1 MFGGNLGQMKQM
13 MQQMGID
20 MEEINVEEVTIKTE
34 SGEVLKFDNSVD
46 VNKMD
51 AQGET
56 IYQVIG
62 EPTKKS
68 GVSDEQESQENESEE
83 ESTSDESSTDGIDI
97 NEDDVEIVSLR
108 AGVSGEDARQKLE
121 ETNGD
126 LAKAI
131 SELDD

>member
-1 MFGGNLGQMKQM
+1 MFGGNSGQMKQM
-13 MQQMGID
+13 MKQMGID
-20 MEEINVEEVTIKTE
+20 MEEIDAEEVTIKTE
-34 SGEVLKFDNSVD
+34 SGEVLRFNNSVD

-62 EPTKKS
+62 EPTQETE
-68 GVSDEQESQENESEE
+68 VSDEKESQEDESEDQ
-83 ESTSDESSTDGIDI
+83 SQVDETSTDGVSI

-108 AGVSGEDARQKLE
+108 AGVSEEDARQKLE

-131 SELDD
+131 SDLND

>member
-20 MEEINVEEVTIKTE
+20 MEEIDAEEVTIKTE
-34 SGEVLKFDNSVD
+34 SGELLKFDSSVD

-62 EPTKKS
+62 EPTQNS
-68 GVSDEQESQENESEE
+68 NVSDTQESQENEGEE
-83 ESTSDESSTDGIDI
+83 GSTTDESSTDGINI
-97 NEDDVEIVSLR
+97 NEDDVEVVSLR
-108 AGVSGEDARQKLE
+108 AGVSEEDARQKLE
-121 ETNGD
+121 DTNGD
-126 LAKAI
+126 LARAI
-131 SELDD
+131 SELED

>member
-20 MEEINVEEVTIKTE
+20 MEEIDAEEVTIKTE
-34 SGEVLKFDNSVD
+34 SGELLKFDSSVD

-62 EPTKKS
+62 EPTQNAN
-68 GVSDEQESQENESEE
+68 VSDTQESQENKGEE
-83 ESTSDESSTDGIDI
+83 GSTTDESSTDGINI
-97 NEDDVEIVSLR
+97 NEDDVEVVSLR
-108 AGVSGEDARQKLE
+108 AGVSEEDARQKLE
-121 ETNGD
+121 DTNGD
-126 LAKAI
+126 LARAI
-131 SELDD
+131 SELED

>member
-13 MQQMGID
+13 MKQMGID
-20 MEEINVEEVTIKTE
+20 MEEIDAEEVTIKTE
-34 SGEVLKFDNSVD
+34 SGEVLRFDNSVD

-62 EPTKKS
+62 EPTQETE
-68 GVSDEQESQENESEE
+68 VSDKKESQENESEDQ
-83 ESTSDESSTDGIDI
+83 SQVDETSTDGVSI

-108 AGVSGEDARQKLE
+108 AGVSEEDARQKLE

-131 SELDD
+131 SDLNN